1 MADASEGARGQIAGR
16 AAPLYADARTE
27 GVKTAS
33 RMAWTGGG
41 AREFSTRMGHER
53 RKRSTGEDWGRAVDL
68 HIRGARAE
76 FSRASKSWGRFG
88 EQLERCFFS

>member
-1 MADASEGARGQIAGR
+1 MVATSEGAHGQIAGR

-41 AREFSTRMGHER
+41 AREFSARMEHER
-53 RKRSTGEDWGRAVDL
+53 GKRSTGEDWGHAVDL
-68 HIRGARAE
+68 HI
-76 FSRASKSWGRFG
+76 
-88 EQLERCFFS
+88 